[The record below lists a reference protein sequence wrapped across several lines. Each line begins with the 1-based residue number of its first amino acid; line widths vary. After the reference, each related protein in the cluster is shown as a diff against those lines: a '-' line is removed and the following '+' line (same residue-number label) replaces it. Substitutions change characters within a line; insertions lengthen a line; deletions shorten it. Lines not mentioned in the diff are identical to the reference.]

1 MRLPRPVSSFPTP
14 FAVALVVMLSV
25 GTAIHWYTDS
35 GTEAPS
41 AADQATVA
49 QSLEH
54 LTTVPRRTHVL
65 GYSREQFGGW
75 SQQWWTEPGGGPEE
89 QSGAQCTTRTVVM
102 LQVFPDRSRADDGS
116 CPSALG
122 NITDVYTGDQIV
134 PSDVE
139 IDHVVPLSA
148 GWDHGAWAWPRAV
161 RVAFANDLEL
171 NLLAVAGTVNQ
182 AKSDGSLGEWLP
194 PTAKAGSPSEA
205 GCAYA
210 ARYLAVCLRYQL
222 TVSDADGETA
232 RRACGV

>member
-1 MRLPRPVSSFPTP
+1 MVPFTVILLLALSVWHATGPHSVDGRAAPRPVDRTT
-14 FAVALVVMLSV
+14 VKQALE
-25 GTAIHWYTDS
+25 G
-35 GTEAPS
+35 
-41 AADQATVA
+41 
-49 QSLEH
+49 

-65 GYSREQFGGW
+65 GYSRDEFGGW
-75 SQQWWTEPGGGPEE
+75 AQQWWTEPDVGPEE

-102 LQVFPDRSRADDGS
+102 LQVFPDRSRADSGS

-139 IDHVVPLSA
+139 VDHVVPLSA

-161 RVAFANDLEL
+161 RIAFANDLEL

-222 TVSDADGETA
+222 TVSDADVKTA